1 MVISRKTF
9 KKANKNNHRIIRGAK
24 IFMALN
30 KRKERFRNFH
40 YLVEIDGAIQA
51 GFNEAAIPNVTS
63 DFSKIKRRYIE
74 KSPVLIKQ
82 GTLTLKQGIT
92 DSIEL
97 FSWRKLAEQGINSEA
112 RKNIAIIL
120 TDEMGNTA
128 ARWELG
134 GAWPSKYDSPTLNAK
149 GNDVDIETLEIAFET
164 LEKVE

>member
-1 MVISRKTF
+1 LV
-9 KKANKNNHRIIRGAK
+9 
-24 IFMALN
+24 
-30 KRKERFRNFH
+30 KEKSDLETYQF
-40 YLVEIDGAIQA
+40 LVEIDGIVQA
-51 GFNEAAIPNVTS
+51 GFSEAAIPNVTC

-74 KSPVLIKQ
+74 KSPTLIKQ

-92 DSIEL
+92 DSTEL
-97 FSWRKLAEQGINSEA
+97 FSWRKLAEQRITSKA

-134 GAWPSKYDSPTLNAK
+134 GAWASKYDSPTLNAK
-149 GNDVDIETLEIAFET
+149 GNDVGIETLEIEFET